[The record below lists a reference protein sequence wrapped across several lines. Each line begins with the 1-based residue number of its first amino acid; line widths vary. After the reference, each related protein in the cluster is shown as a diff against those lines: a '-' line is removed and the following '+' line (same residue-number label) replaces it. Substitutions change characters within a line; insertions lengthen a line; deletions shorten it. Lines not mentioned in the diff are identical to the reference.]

1 VRHLGVIWAIFRRE
15 LAATFETLAGPVA
28 VVCCLVLF
36 GVGTF
41 YYSDLIARGI
51 ADLAPLFQWG
61 PLVLAISAPVVTM
74 RLLAEERRS
83 GTLELVRALPV
94 RAHELVLGKY
104 LAGLAVLA
112 IALAGTLPY
121 PATVALLG
129 PLEAGPV
136 FAGYLGLLLLASA
149 LIAVGLLISCLTES
163 QAAAFF
169 LTEAITVIWWAAGRY
184 ADHAPLPVARALE
197 FVSIH
202 SRFADVARGVIDTR
216 DLLAFAAVT
225 AVALSIAVALLQ
237 RERLRP

>member
-1 VRHLGVIWAIFRRE
+1 MTVIWAIFRRE

-28 VVCCLVLF
+28 VICCLLLF

-41 YYSDLIARGI
+41 YYSDVIARGV
-51 ADLAPLFQWG
+51 ADLVPLFQWG

-83 GTLELVRALPV
+83 GTLELVKALPI

-112 IALAGTLPY
+112 FALAGTLPY
-121 PATVALLG
+121 PLTVSLLG
-129 PLEAGPV
+129 PLEPGPV
-136 FAGYLGLLLLASA
+136 LAGYLGLLLMASA
-149 LIAVGLLISCLTES
+149 LIAVGLLLSCLTES

-169 LTEAITVIWWAAGRY
+169 LTEVVTVIWWAAGRY

-202 SRFADVARGVIDTR
+202 SRFSDIARGVIDTR

-225 AVALSIAVALLQ
+225 AVALAVAVALLQ
-237 RERLRP
+237 RERLRS